1 MNQINLDKLLQPGAV
16 AKADTAGLKLLVAQ
30 VYQAQVQL
38 LTDGSAKLNVPQP
51 SGALQVVMPAAV
63 LPQLQ
68 RLINTPI
75 NQPAASLLTSPN
87 SPLAQPIPMQVQFYP
102 QPENNTVTLQITNS
116 TAQISQ
122 PLNSKELSQLINQVL
137 RQINLPAIDVTTEIG
152 NESPRPNL
160 AGSIS
165 VQQGR
170 VTLQMPFT
178 PPLHINNKVATTL
191 TAILSAS
198 SQPQKIKLLLEMQ
211 GPGQQPELS
220 LKIVSALPSLSLA
233 TGQNLLS
240 PPQQQQLLQHL
251 VKAFNQQ
258 AINVGQV
265 RTQLS
270 TNVVPSTTPAN
281 WLTQLAQPAL
291 TSAAQQSPQIPLKHP
306 AAVILTASAPPLE
319 VRLPLSQFNRIP
331 QWIIP
336 TKLSQT
342 VNISADNVQ
351 PAITNLQAQNVKPS
365 TTAAVSLPVLTQ
377 SQQNAMQQAWR
388 QLLPLLPAQIDP
400 LAELPELPAPVRQTL
415 TLIRNSQLD
424 GGKIWPAS
432 QLQPQLAAALA
443 FSPLQTPAQT
453 STSTSTLAVAIQ
465 LLLGQLLSKNTKDSP
480 VTTQNSALARH
491 IGQLEPAQASSLL
504 RQLSSHSSTLQQS
517 QLATLDSSNG
527 QQLILQLPLQLGT
540 QTEYC
545 QLMLEQREA
554 DGKQPHE
561 KRTLWQLTMRFDLK
575 QYGTMLVMAKL
586 DEQQLKLQFYT
597 DNTQA
602 KRLTEKFLPVLKDRC
617 ITQGIKVEQAECVLG
632 KIPES
637 LIPRANSVFA
647 VKV

>member
-1 MNQINLDKLLQPGAV
+1 MNQINLDKLLQPGAL

-87 SPLAQPIPMQVQFYP
+87 SPLAQPIPLQVQFYQ
-102 QPENNTVTLQITNS
+102 QPDDSVLLNITNS
-116 TAQISQ
+116 SAQTSQ
-122 PLNSKELSQLINQVL
+122 PLNAKELNQIISQLL
-137 RQINLPAIDVTTEIG
+137 RQFASPATGKESPSHNLTGSLSIQQGHVMLQLPFMPPLPLSSKIATHLVALLPA
-152 NESPRPNL
+152 L
-160 AGSIS
+160 
-165 VQQGR
+165 QQPHQ
-170 VTLQMPFT
+170 L
-178 PPLHINNKVATTL
+178 
-191 TAILSAS
+191 
-198 SQPQKIKLLLEMQ
+198 KLLLEVQ
-211 GPGQQPELS
+211 GTSHQPGLN
-220 LKIVSALPSLSLA
+220 LKVVSAAPALSA
-233 TGQNLLS
+233 VSGQNLLS
-240 PPQQQQLLQHL
+240 PPQQQQLLQQL
-251 VKAFNQQ
+251 VRAFNQQ
-258 AINVGQV
+258 GINVGQISAQLPAV
-265 RTQLS
+265 TLPAATPAHWQMQLS
-270 TNVVPSTTPAN
+270 
-281 WLTQLAQPAL
+281 QGAL
-291 TSAAQQSPQIPLKHP
+291 TAADQQKVQIQSKQPT
-306 AAVILTASAPPLE
+306 AITLTASAPALE
-319 VRLPLSQFNRIP
+319 IKLPASQFNRNV
-331 QWIIP
+331 QWIMP
-336 TKLSQT
+336 ANLSEQASINT
-342 VNISADNVQ
+342 ANTQ
-351 PAITNLQAQNVKPS
+351 PALHHAQIQNVKN
-365 TTAAVSLPVLTQ
+365 TVLNLPVFSQ
-377 SQQNAMQQAWR
+377 SQQNAVQQAWR

-400 LAELPELPAPVRQTL
+400 LAELPELPAPVQQTL

-424 GGKIWPAS
+424 CGKVWPVS

-453 STSTSTLAVAIQ
+453 STSSSTLAVAIQ
-465 LLLGQLLSKNTKDSP
+465 LLLGQLLPKNTKDSP
-480 VTTQNSALARH
+480 ATTQNNALARH

-517 QLATLDSSNG
+517 QLATLDSGNG

>member
-1 MNQINLDKLLQPGAV
+1 MNQINLDKLLQPGAL

-87 SPLAQPIPMQVQFYP
+87 SPLAQPIPLQVQFYQ
-102 QPENNTVTLQITNS
+102 QPDDSILLNITNS
-116 TAQISQ
+116 SAQTSQ
-122 PLNSKELSQLINQVL
+122 PLNAKELNQIISQLL
-137 RQINLPAIDVTTEIG
+137 RQFASPATG
-152 NESPRPNL
+152 KESPSHNL
-160 AGSIS
+160 TGSLSI
-165 VQQGR
+165 QQGR
-170 VTLQMPFT
+170 VMLQLPFMQ
-178 PPLHINNKVATTL
+178 PLPLSSKIATHLVVLLPALQQPHQLKMLLEVQGTSQQPGLNLKVVSA
-191 TAILSAS
+191 APALSA
-198 SQPQKIKLLLEMQ
+198 
-211 GPGQQPELS
+211 
-220 LKIVSALPSLSLA
+220 VS
-233 TGQNLLS
+233 GQNLLS
-240 PPQQQQLLQHL
+240 PPQQQQLLQQL
-251 VKAFNQQ
+251 VRAFNQQ
-258 AINVGQV
+258 GINVGQISAQLPAV
-265 RTQLS
+265 TLPAATPAHWQMQLS
-270 TNVVPSTTPAN
+270 
-281 WLTQLAQPAL
+281 QGAL
-291 TSAAQQSPQIPLKHP
+291 TAADQQKVQIQSKQPK
-306 AAVILTASAPPLE
+306 AITLTASAPVLE
-319 VRLPLSQFNRIP
+319 IKLLASQFNRNV
-331 QWIIP
+331 QWIMP
-336 TKLSQT
+336 ANLSEQASINT
-342 VNISADNVQ
+342 ANTQ
-351 PAITNLQAQNVKPS
+351 PALHHAQIQNVKN
-365 TTAAVSLPVLTQ
+365 TVLNLPVFSQ
-377 SQQNAMQQAWR
+377 SQQNAVQQAWR

-424 GGKIWPAS
+424 GGKVWPAS

>member
-1 MNQINLDKLLQPGAV
+1 MNQINLDKLLQPGAL

-87 SPLAQPIPMQVQFYP
+87 SPLAQPIPLQVQFYQ
-102 QPENNTVTLQITNS
+102 QPDDSVLLNITNS
-116 TAQISQ
+116 SAQTSQ
-122 PLNSKELSQLINQVL
+122 PLNAKELNQIISQLL
-137 RQINLPAIDVTTEIG
+137 RQFASPATGKESPSHNLTGSLSIQQGHVMLQLPFMPPLPLSSKIATHLVALLPA
-152 NESPRPNL
+152 L
-160 AGSIS
+160 
-165 VQQGR
+165 QQPHQ
-170 VTLQMPFT
+170 L
-178 PPLHINNKVATTL
+178 
-191 TAILSAS
+191 
-198 SQPQKIKLLLEMQ
+198 KLLLEVQ
-211 GPGQQPELS
+211 GTSQQPGLN
-220 LKIVSALPSLSLA
+220 LKVVSAAPALSA
-233 TGQNLLS
+233 VSGQNLLS
-240 PPQQQQLLQHL
+240 PPQQQQLLQQL

-270 TNVVPSTTPAN
+270 TNVVPSATPAN

-306 AAVILTASAPPLE
+306 AAVILTASAPSLE

-336 TKLSQT
+336 AKLSQT

-351 PAITNLQAQNVKPS
+351 PAISNLQAQNVKPS

-377 SQQNAMQQAWR
+377 SQQNAVQQAWR

-400 LAELPELPAPVRQTL
+400 LAELPELPAPVQQTL
-415 TLIRNSQLD
+415 ALIRNSQLD
-424 GGKIWPAS
+424 GSKVWPAS
-432 QLQPQLAAALA
+432 QLQPQLAAAIA

-453 STSTSTLAVAIQ
+453 STSSSTLAVAIQ
-465 LLLGQLLSKNTKDSP
+465 LLLGHLLPKNTKDSP
-480 VTTQNSALARH
+480 ATTQNNTLARH